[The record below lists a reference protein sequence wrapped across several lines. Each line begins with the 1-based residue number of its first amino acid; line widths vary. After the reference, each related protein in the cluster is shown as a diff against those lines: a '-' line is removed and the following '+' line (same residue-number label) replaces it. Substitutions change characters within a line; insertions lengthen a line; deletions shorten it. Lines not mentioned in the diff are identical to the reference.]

1 MLNVNI
7 ADFRNNLGE
16 CLNRAAAGEAIA
28 ISGADADADAV
39 LLSRTEYEQLAEVR
53 RDEFFAKLDRGLDD
67 IRAGK
72 GITVS
77 VEELERFSE

>member
-7 ADFRNNLGE
+7 ADFRNNLGD
-16 CLNRAAAGEAIA
+16 CLNRAAAGETIA
-28 ISGADADADAV
+28 ISGADAV

-53 RDEFFAKLDRGLDD
+53 RNEFFAKLDRGLDD